1 MASPFRLILTAGAV
15 AVAALGVAVARASA
29 CGSNYAYV
37 GLGATEPAFGI
48 SATVASVETFAVLH
62 GHVAAW
68 VGVGGPGEGPGNSNE
83 WLQAGFSG
91 FPDIKGSD
99 LYYEVALPGHFPVYH
114 QIASGVPA
122 EKRVRVG
129 VLETQDRPNWW
140 RVWVN
145 HRAVSKPIRLPRSS
159 GRWAPIASAE
169 SWDGGTAGA
178 CNTFLYHFRRVRIAH
193 APGGSWR
200 NLSAAFPITSPVT
213 RIRRSRDGDAFLAAE
228 GERAFRLLP
237 SLKP

>member
-15 AVAALGVAVARASA
+15 AVAALGSAVRASA
-29 CGSNYAYV
+29 CGSNYAYA

-48 SATVASVETFAVLH
+48 SATVASVRTFAVLR

-68 VGVGGPGEGPGNSNE
+68 VGVGGPGEGPGGTNE

-91 FPDIKGSD
+91 FPDITGSD
-99 LYYEVALPGHFPVYH
+99 LYYEVALPGHLPVYH
-114 QIASGVPA
+114 QIAGDVPA

-129 VLETQDRPNWW
+129 VLATHNRPDSW

-145 HRAVSKPIRLPRSS
+145 HRAVSRPIRLPRSYE
-159 GRWAPIASAE
+159 RWAPIASAE
-169 SWDGGTAGA
+169 SWNGGTGGA
-178 CNTFLYHFRRVRIAH
+178 CNTFLYHFRRIRIAR
-193 APGGSWR
+193 APGGGWR
-200 NLSAAFPITSPVT
+200 NLSGAFPIRSPTT
-213 RIRRSRDGDAFLAAE
+213 RIRRSRNGDAFLAAE
-228 GERAFRLLP
+228 GERAFRLLR